1 VSQACRKRTAHSK
14 CTVHLQEITVIS
26 DEGLKW
32 FYILFRV
39 LNPRARKTKA
49 MFSNIA
55 RKSRSLFQEVFKQG
69 KTAGVN
75 TGNERERER
84 ERPSGD

>member
-1 VSQACRKRTAHSK
+1 
-14 CTVHLQEITVIS
+14 
-26 DEGLKW
+26 
-32 FYILFRV
+32 
-39 LNPRARKTKA
+39 

-84 ERPSGD
+84 ERERPSGDWATLPHQLPQL